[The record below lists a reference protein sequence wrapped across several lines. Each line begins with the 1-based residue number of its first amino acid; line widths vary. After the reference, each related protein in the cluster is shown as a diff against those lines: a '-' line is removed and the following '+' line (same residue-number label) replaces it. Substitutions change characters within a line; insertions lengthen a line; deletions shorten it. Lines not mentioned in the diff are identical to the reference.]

1 MEFVTEKL
9 LSCLQSREKR
19 CLIFFFFHN
28 AILCCLYGQITS
40 WRKFA
45 FPFRRLSHLKVK
57 TFSHLKAIYTFNIRL
72 HEYFRNANSVVYS
85 KMPLSPL
92 LCNQPPMFPAS
103 NNNRLFSVVSILVF
117 FLCIKIF
124 FAAQWRKTVYMSKVI
139 WTH

>member
-40 WRKFA
+40 WRKFT
-45 FPFRRLSHLKVK
+45 FPFRRLSI
-57 TFSHLKAIYTFNIRL
+57 FSHLKAIYTFNIRL

-124 FAAQWRKTVYMSKVI
+124 LQYNEEKQCI
-139 WTH
+139 WAK